1 MLMDSGHIQEQDV
14 KYLNKKKKR
23 KGEPPV
29 DPIYTREDARKT
41 LSHFIGVGLHR
52 QFSVAD
58 GVSVTF
64 YNAGHILGSASVQLD
79 IQEHSTGK
87 KWRVVFSGDLGRDEV
102 AILNSPEPT
111 EDADVV
117 IMEST
122 YGNREH
128 EPYGQAFKALH
139 SQLYGPT
146 YARSA
151 HQGWCQPS
159 PHLR

>member
-102 AILNSPEPT
+102 AILN
-111 EDADVV
+111 
-117 IMEST
+117 
-122 YGNREH
+122 
-128 EPYGQAFKALH
+128 YGQAFKALH